1 VTITNGQTQQ
11 LGGTLGRL
19 KGGVKILSD
28 PPEAEIYLNGE
39 KVGVTPKALV
49 DLDADDYT
57 LTLKKKGYK
66 DYTKTLKIKE
76 GMLPNIN
83 VTMVTLQAL
92 RLQSIR
98 QREEAIDGEAIEEA
112 VIKILDNSRKAKKI
126 LADVVKACGGLEKL
140 KLVKNIVA
148 KGQLSVNTPGGMM
161 QMEMKQYYVFPDKVR
176 MDMTL
181 QAMGMEISQVF
192 DGQSAWIITP
202 QGVQPFPE
210 SLVEEFKKNAFRDT
224 IQLLTNLSNIRDD
237 ISVQYLG
244 TEDVKGKMADVIL
257 VRNIRITPN
266 TSGDSLKVFI
276 DGETKYIVKK
286 TYRAMSEEGPVDT
299 EEFTDDYR
307 DVSGVKNS
315 FHTVINRNGAQYAE
329 ITLSELTINAKV
341 DESLFEK

>member
-224 IQLLTNLSNIRDD
+224 IRLLTNLSNDD

-257 VRNIRITPN
+257 VSN
-266 TSGDSLKVFI
+266 TSGDSLKIFI

-315 FHTVINRNGAQYAE
+315 FHIVINRNGAQYAE
-329 ITLSELTINAKV
+329 ITLSELAINTEI